1 MVVAPVGLLDAVVLD
16 HSGRVSSTS
25 AIVIPWLFLLW
36 K

>member
-25 AIVIPWLFLLW
+25 AIGFGSFCC
-36 K
+36 